1 MSGWRWVQ
9 VNEEATDMC
18 RRAGEQLHHFCT
30 FVLPLPH
37 EAADKIKTDK
47 LTRAQLEQGLTHMM
61 GKYRGAAEQNRRVPP
76 LPPTPLIP
84 KP

>member
-1 MSGWRWVQ
+1 MSGWSWAQ
-9 VNEEATDMC
+9 VKEEATDMC
-18 RRAGEQLHHFCT
+18 RRAGAELHHFCT

-61 GKYRGAAEQNRRVPP
+61 GKYRGAAEQNRRVPAVYP
-76 LPPTPLIP
+76 LPLPA
-84 KP
+84 

>member
-1 MSGWRWVQ
+1 MLFLGAVK
-9 VNEEATDMC
+9 
-18 RRAGEQLHHFCT
+18 HT

-76 LPPTPLIP
+76 LPPKTLIP

>member
-1 MSGWRWVQ
+1 M
-9 VNEEATDMC
+9 NEEATDMC
-18 RRAGEQLHHFCT
+18 RRVGEQLHHFCT

-76 LPPTPLIP
+76 LPPKPLIP
-84 KP
+84 KA